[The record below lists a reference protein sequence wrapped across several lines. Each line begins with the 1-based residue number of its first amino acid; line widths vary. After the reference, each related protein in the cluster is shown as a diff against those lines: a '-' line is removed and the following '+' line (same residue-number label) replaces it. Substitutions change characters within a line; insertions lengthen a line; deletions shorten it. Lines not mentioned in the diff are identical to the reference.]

1 METNS
6 PGCLASLPPS
16 VLPPPSLHPFSLPH
30 YPGMIMVAWPLLSGH
45 SRDGGGTVSERTQTY
60 TTSRNLLISAADAC
74 ERIMTSYKEVGSL
87 SPFHPPFPDPSFS
100 LFPPLPP
107 LSSSPSLL
115 SLLPPLPPSSPPIPP
130 LPLPLFLLFLLPPLP
145 PPSSP
150 SSLLFLLPLP
160 LFLLFLL

>member
-6 PGCLASLPPS
+6 PGCLASLPPL

-87 SPFHPPFPDPSFS
+87 SPFLPSSFS
-100 LFPPLPP
+100 RSLLLSFP
-107 LSSSPSLL
+107 SSSPSLFFP
-115 SLLPPLPPSSPPIPP
+115 LPPLP
-130 LPLPLFLLFLLPPLP
+130 
-145 PPSSP
+145 SP
-150 SSLLFLLPLP
+150 SSSSFLSPYSSSSSSNLPLIP
-160 LFLLFLL
+160 SSHHFSFSY